1 MIIPKLGGRG
11 LFVFSDPGGAK
22 PILSYAILNANLS
35 DVLVISDRKYPF
47 FNDFEISVNFYN
59 NESIVEI
66 IDKHKP
72 SFIFTG
78 TSYTS
83 KLEIK
88 FIKIA
93 KELGIPT
100 YSFIDHYTSF
110 LERFDL
116 DGEVIYPDFICLIDD
131 VAKSI
136 LHQNKIEV
144 PAMITGN
151 YFHEYLKNWK
161 PIYTKK
167 ELLEK
172 AGIQLNT
179 KKLCVY
185 GPDPLSNK
193 IKVNEFDF
201 DEIEATR
208 QLSKIA
214 EELKETHQFILNPH
228 PNQNLEKISKVC
240 GYHIH
245 LINHPIDV
253 NSLIYYADVVLGF
266 FSNFLVEATILN
278 KPVLRFFLNNKMSDP
293 FEKMNIGKVVYPE
306 NIISE
311 LQQIN

>member
-1 MIIPKLGGRG
+1 MIIPKLVGRG

-22 PILSYAILNANLS
+22 PILSYATLNASLS
-35 DVLVISDRKYPF
+35 DLLVISDRKYHF
-47 FNDFEISVNFYN
+47 YNDFQISVNFYN
-59 NESIVEI
+59 NESITEI
-66 IDKHKP
+66 IDKYKP

-110 LERFDL
+110 LQRFEL
-116 DGEVIYPDFICLIDD
+116 DGEAIYPDFICLIDD
-131 VAKSI
+131 IAKSI
-136 LHQNKIEV
+136 LLQNKIEV

-151 YFHEYLKNWK
+151 YFHEYLKSWK
-161 PIYTKK
+161 PICTKK

-172 AGIQLNT
+172 VGIQLSK

-193 IKVNEFDF
+193 VKVNEFDF
-201 DEIEATR
+201 DELEVTKH
-208 QLSKIA
+208 LSKIA

-240 GYHIH
+240 GNHMF
-245 LINHPIDV
+245 LITQPIDV

-278 KPVLRFFLNNKMSDP
+278 KPVLRFFLNKEMIDP

>member
-1 MIIPKLGGRG
+1 MILPKLAGRG

-22 PILSYAILNANLS
+22 PILSYATLNCSLS

-47 FNDFEISVNFYN
+47 FNDFQISVNFYN
-59 NESIVEI
+59 NESITKI

-116 DGEVIYPDFICLIDD
+116 DGERIYPDFICLIDD
-131 VAKSI
+131 IAKSI
-136 LHQNKIEV
+136 LHQNKIDV

-151 YFHEYLKNWK
+151 YFHEYLRSWK
-161 PIYTKK
+161 PVYTKK
-167 ELLEK
+167 EVLK
-172 AGIQLNT
+172 KVGIQLSK
-179 KKLCVY
+179 KKLCLY

-193 IKVNEFDF
+193 VKANEFDF
-201 DEIEATR
+201 DELEATK

-228 PNQNLEKISKVC
+228 PNQNLEKISKSC
-240 GYHIH
+240 GNHIF
-245 LINHPIDV
+245 LITHPIDV
-253 NSLIYYADVVLGF
+253 NSLIYYSDVVIGF

-278 KPVLRFFLNNKMSDP
+278 KPVLRFLLNKEMSDP
-293 FEKMNIGKVVYPE
+293 FEKINIGKVVYPE
-306 NIISE
+306 SIISE
-311 LQQIN
+311 LQQIK

>member
-1 MIIPKLGGRG
+1 MILPKLVGRG

-22 PILSYAILNANLS
+22 PILSYATLNASLS

-47 FNDFEISVNFYN
+47 FIDFQIAVNFYN
-59 NESIVEI
+59 NESIAEI

-83 KLEIK
+83 RLEIK

-100 YSFIDHYTSF
+100 YSFIDHYTAF

-116 DGEVIYPDFICLIDD
+116 DGEQIYPDFICLIDD
-131 VAKSI
+131 MANSI

-144 PAMITGN
+144 PAIITGN
-151 YFHEYLKNWK
+151 YYHEYLKNWK
-161 PIYTKK
+161 PICTKK

-172 AGIQLNT
+172 VGIQLSK

-193 IKVNEFDF
+193 VKVNKFDF
-201 DEIEATR
+201 DELEATK

-214 EELKETHQFILNPH
+214 EDLKETHHFILNPH
-228 PNQNLEKISKVC
+228 PNQNLDKISKVC
-240 GYHIH
+240 GNHMFLITEPIH
-245 LINHPIDV
+245 V
-253 NSLIYYADVVLGF
+253 NSLIYYADVVIGF
-266 FSNFLVEATILN
+266 FSNFLVEATILK
-278 KPVLRFFLNNKMSDP
+278 KPVLRFFLNKEMSDP
-293 FEKMNIGKVVYPE
+293 FEKMNIGRVVYPE